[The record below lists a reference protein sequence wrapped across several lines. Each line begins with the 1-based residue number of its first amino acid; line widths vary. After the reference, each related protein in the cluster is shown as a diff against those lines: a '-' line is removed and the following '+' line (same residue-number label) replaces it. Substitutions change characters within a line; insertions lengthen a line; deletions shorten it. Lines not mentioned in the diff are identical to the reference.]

1 MPDVS
6 TMTVRQR
13 SWRIRDVVLRLREY
27 GTTDRVY
34 GLPVPP
40 VACQMGTASD
50 VQIQLHDPSGTVS
63 REHAELTPFELD
75 GELVWKVHDRSKNGL
90 CSDGERL
97 RACVLRP
104 GLEVRLGSLRLIAE
118 SMELIGLLSFVR
130 RCLGWAAER
139 QEHVDQALQSL
150 RDWAAQRAELVIV
163 GDGDLRPVVQ
173 RLHNLVIGADASFT
187 WYEPAKRVTDAA
199 AVVKTAATGTLC
211 IDTMECQAEAMAVAE
226 RVRETEH
233 IARPQLV
240 LCTADPT
247 SAATIKGS
255 LERPAVVIHVPPLAT
270 RTSEVEDIVAEYAWE
285 IAREQRLPGP
295 AARDLEQLR
304 AVEFRSLAE
313 IEDDALRLVTLR
325 TWGVPAGA
333 AKLGIDRS
341 TLRSW
346 ASRRGLKT

>member
-6 TMTVRQR
+6 TITVPRR
-13 SWRIRDVVLRLREY
+13 SWRIRDAVIRLREHS
-27 GTTDRVY
+27 TDRVY

-40 VACQMGTASD
+40 VTCRMGTASD
-50 VQIQLHDPSGTVS
+50 LQLQLHDPSGTVS
-63 REHAELTPFELD
+63 REHAELAPIELD
-75 GELVWKVHDRSKNGL
+75 GELVWKVHDLRSKNGL
-90 CSDGERL
+90 CRDGEPL
-97 RACVLRP
+97 RACVLQP
-104 GLEVRLGSLRLIAE
+104 GLELRLGSLRLVAE

-130 RCLGWAAER
+130 RCLGWAPER

-163 GDGDLRPVVQ
+163 GDADLRPVVQ

-187 WYEPAKRVTDAA
+187 WYEPAKGVTEAA
-199 AVVKTAATGTLC
+199 AIVKTAATGTLC
-211 IDTMECQAEAMAVAE
+211 IDTTECQAEALAVVE
-226 RVRETEH
+226 RVRETEY

-255 LERPAVVIHVPPLAT
+255 LDRPAVIHVPPLAS
-270 RTSEVEDIVAEYAWE
+270 RSGEVEDIVAEYAWE

-295 AARDLEQLR
+295 TARDLEQLR
-304 AVEFRSLAE
+304 TVEFRSLAE
-313 IEDDALRLVTLR
+313 IEDDALRLVTMR
-325 TWGVPAGA
+325 TWGIPAGA

-346 ASRRGLKT
+346 AQRRGLKT